1 MGTPLRVV
9 VIDDDPDLRNLIK
22 LTLEF
27 TAGWDVTTAQDGAS
41 GVETV
46 RAIKP
51 NLVVVDL
58 MMPGM
63 DGYEVCRRLKAEA
76 DTAAIPLVMLT
87 ARKQLDELQ
96 LEQIGAAG
104 VIFKPFDPDELAKR
118 VREIAEVENDA

>member
-41 GVETV
+41 GIETV

-96 LEQIGAAG
+96 LGQVGAAG

>member
-41 GVETV
+41 GIETV

-76 DTAAIPLVMLT
+76 DTAEIPLVMLT

-96 LEQIGAAG
+96 LEQVGAAG
-104 VIFKPFDPDELAKR
+104 VVFKPFDPDELAKR